1 MKTTGQVSPTKE
13 EIEEALNYADV
24 KMRKDKEERNMESIL
39 KGIKPTSAD
48 QNPEEKRK
56 KYAREHIVCKKFE
69 STDIIQLLK
78 KVHVSYFKNN

>member
-1 MKTTGQVSPTKE
+1 MDEGDEVRNNFHRMGVDIETAECSELFLGQ
-13 EIEEALNYADV
+13 LADV
-24 KMRKDKEERNMESIL
+24 SD
-39 KGIKPTSAD
+39 
-48 QNPEEKRK
+48 PEEKRK